1 MLQSRGVNQ
10 SGRKSPSRR
19 GLLCDERGFSTLEWI
34 LVVAAVSGLATLG
47 IIIIQRSL
55 SSSGRPFE
63 EGQSD
68 LEFIAQE
75 DANSANSQTACDVD
89 EGELKKWDGLFTF
102 NWISADTKCDAV
114 PLQGSNRAP

>member
-1 MLQSRGVNQ
+1 M
-10 SGRKSPSRR
+10 RKSPRRR
-19 GLLCDERGFSTLEWI
+19 GFVCNECGFSTLEWI

-63 EGQSD
+63 EGQND
-68 LEFIAQE
+68 LELIAQE
-75 DANSANSQTACDVD
+75 DANQANSDLACNVD
-89 EGELKKWDGLFTF
+89 QGELQKWAGRFTF
-102 NWISADTKCDAV
+102 TWDASDRTCDAV